1 MVELYYIKP
10 KKFTTGVKRFVSRSL
25 GGDLIIVIYMSLC
38 NSFLRNM
45 FTELNFAVDF
55 LVIFWPL
62 LYFLTRHKNGWI
74 YFQEDGLYEIT
85 NFQLRINTFYMIQS
99 WNLANFMHNW
109 FIWCL
114 KNRHL
119 KKLGKKTNLYIKRN

>member
-45 FTELNFAVDF
+45 FTKLNFAVDF

-62 LYFLTRHKNGWI
+62 LYFLTRLKKGWI

-85 NFQLRINTFYMIQS
+85 NFQLSINTFYMIQS
-99 WNLANFMHNW
+99 WNQANFMHNW

-114 KNRHL
+114 INTDQKNWVIRQIC
-119 KKLGKKTNLYIKRN
+119 T